1 MVVWSICKGR
11 SGTLAPNQT
20 PPPDVLAV
28 LLEIVLLNAWTSLE
42 RAPISPSYASDAIS
56 CDSFEGC
63 ADGSTDVT
71 NQLLQMQAEIEQLK
85 ALLAG
90 VSRGVDPN
98 TSQDTLTF
106 TNMNVQVVNGS
117 GSTGEATGTGNLI
130 IGYNEMRGV
139 EDDRTGSHM
148 LVIGRRNNYSSYG
161 GMVVGWENT
170 ASGGYASV
178 SGGSFNTAGGTY
190 ASVSGGFGNEASGQ
204 YASILGGN
212 NNQARGERSTVLGGF
227 KIYAWSTVPYG
238 IYPRPVDGGGNIGSY
253 EKQAN

>member
-1 MVVWSICKGR
+1 MTNR
-11 SGTLAPNQT
+11 AYPLLFLACFFVFAT
-20 PPPDVLAV
+20 
-28 LLEIVLLNAWTSLE
+28 
-42 RAPISPSYASDAIS
+42 SPSYASDTIS

-63 ADGSTDVT
+63 ADGSVDVT

-106 TNMNVQVVNGS
+106 TNMNVQVVSGS
-117 GSTGEATGTGNLI
+117 GDTYGAVTGTGNLI
-130 IGYNEMRGV
+130 IGYNELRGV

-148 LVIGRRNNYSSYG
+148 LVIGRMNNYSSYS
-161 GMVVGWENT
+161 GMVVGFSNT
-170 ASGGYASV
+170 TSGIFASVSGGGFNIASGRYASV
-178 SGGSFNTAGGTY
+178 SGGYGNIAGG
-190 ASVSGGFGNEASGQ
+190 Q
-204 YASILGGN
+204 HASILGGN
-212 NNQARGERSTVLGGF
+212 ANQARGTRSTVLGGHR
-227 KIYAWSTVPYG
+227 IYAWSTVPYG